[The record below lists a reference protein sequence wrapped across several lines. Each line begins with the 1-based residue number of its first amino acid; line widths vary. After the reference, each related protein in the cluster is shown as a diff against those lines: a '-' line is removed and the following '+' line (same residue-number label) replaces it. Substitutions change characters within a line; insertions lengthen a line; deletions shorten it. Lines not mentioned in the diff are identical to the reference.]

1 MTRPNTIEEV
11 LTKVYIDGM
20 AAKEKEL
27 EAMAD
32 GARAYIHR
40 PLQAAVSQPLATIEQ
55 LVLERVQEN
64 QTGQFEDDAGNICW
78 YLDDLT
84 IALKQLIG
92 GRK

>member
-1 MTRPNTIEEV
+1 M

-55 LVLERVQEN
+55 LVLEMVINKHAPFYRPEMQDWAHLAEYEMADK
-64 QTGQFEDDAGNICW
+64 QRQS
-78 YLDDLT
+78 
-84 IALKQLIG
+84 LKQLLG
-92 GRK
+92 GKE